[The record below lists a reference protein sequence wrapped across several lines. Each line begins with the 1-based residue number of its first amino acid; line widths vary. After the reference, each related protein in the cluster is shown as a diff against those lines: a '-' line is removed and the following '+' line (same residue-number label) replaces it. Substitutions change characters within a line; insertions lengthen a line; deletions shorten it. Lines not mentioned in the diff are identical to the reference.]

1 MGLAG
6 NTILFCGSL
15 FVMSVADFRREFNR
29 QKAQCTKN
37 IGYK

>member
-15 FVMSVADFRREFNR
+15 FVMTVADFHREFNR
-29 QKAQCTKN
+29 QCTKN